1 MEESTELLSPTR
13 PPTLL
18 SHHRQ
23 STATGGSDSSSPPFR
38 KEIGEVKKV
47 GQESREKWG
56 TESKAR

>member
-23 STATGGSDSSSPPFR
+23 STAASRSDSSCPPFR
-38 KEIGEVKKV
+38 KEIGEVKKAR
-47 GQESREKWG
+47 QESREKWG
-56 TESKAR
+56 IESKAR